1 MKNISEVIP
10 EVLNALVERRVWQ
23 GNTPDDLPRGQDGAL
38 LPFVIWHVGGGIE
51 SEYVD
56 QTAAQMQNYR
66 VHIRAVHTN
75 QVACD
80 QLIVAVRNA
89 LLASGYTVGV
99 YGSPAGDYDKAR
111 KLYERYQQF
120 SIWV

>member
-10 EVLNALVERRVWQ
+10 EVLNSLVERRVWQ
-23 GNTPDDLPRGQDGAL
+23 GNTPDDLPRGQDGVL

-51 SEYVD
+51 AEYVD
-56 QTAAQMQNYR
+56 QTAAEMQNYR
-66 VHIRAVHTN
+66 VHIRAVHTS
-75 QVACD
+75 QSACD
-80 QLIVAVRNA
+80 QLIIAVRNA

>member
-10 EVLNALVERRVWQ
+10 EVLNSLVERRVWQ

-51 SEYVD
+51 AEYID
-56 QTAAQMQNYR
+56 QTAAEMQNYR
-66 VHIRAVHTN
+66 VHIRAVHTS
-75 QVACD
+75 QSACD
-80 QLIVAVRNA
+80 QLIIAVRNA

>member
-23 GNTPDDLPRGQDGAL
+23 GNTPDDLPRGQDGVL

-56 QTAAQMQNYR
+56 QTAAEMQNYR
-66 VHIRAVHTN
+66 VHIRAVHTS
-75 QVACD
+75 QSACD
-80 QLIVAVRNA
+80 QLIVSVRNA

>member
-10 EVLNALVERRVWQ
+10 EVLNSLVERRVWQ
-23 GNTPDDLPRGQDGAL
+23 GNTPDDLPRGQDGTL

-51 SEYVD
+51 AEYVD
-56 QTAAQMQNYR
+56 QTAAEMQNYR
-66 VHIRAVHTN
+66 VHIRAVHTS
-75 QVACD
+75 QSACD